1 MTKELSTK
9 ISNAGLVC
17 ACLVV
22 LLHSPIGTR
31 PQSFL
36 WWCDKMGPDGIG
48 YVAVPMFFVIS
59 GWFLAGHIG
68 ESGWWRREVC
78 KRVASLL
85 VPMFVWCGLWYVCE
99 LALGLKSFTF
109 SSLVSAIGLNPF
121 SGLEIGPLW
130 YVRQLFIMVALS
142 PILIRMANVPS
153 LLVLMIL
160 NILWIVFGGN
170 HDINYLIRTEGVV
183 AFVFGLFL
191 RKDNIRLDI
200 SVRHGALF
208 FIAALCLLVL
218 RNLSVGNGQVYWF
231 VNEVAIVAL
240 VPGVWAF
247 IPSRPV
253 FGGLVRF
260 SFPIYVLHMV
270 VYEAFEVMVP
280 GGSLLRFAVMTV
292 CAFVLPCVIAAVSQ
306 AYVPA
311 LGGLLFGGRCVRRKI
326 K

>member
-1 MTKELSTK
+1 M
-9 ISNAGLVC
+9 
-17 ACLVV
+17 
-22 LLHSPIGTR
+22 
-31 PQSFL
+31 
-36 WWCDKMGPDGIG
+36 
-48 YVAVPMFFVIS
+48 
-59 GWFLAGHIG
+59 
-68 ESGWWRREVC
+68 
-78 KRVASLL
+78 
-85 VPMFVWCGLWYVCE
+85 
-99 LALGLKSFTF
+99 GLKSFTF

-160 NILWIVFGGN
+160 NILWIVFGGK
-170 HDINYLIRTEGVV
+170 HDINCLIRTEGVV

-191 RKDNIRLDI
+191 RKDNISLDI
-200 SVRHGALF
+200 SVRHGVIF

-231 VNEVAIVAL
+231 VNELAIVAL

-292 CAFVLPCVIAAVSQ
+292 CAFVLPCVIAAVCQ
-306 AYVPA
+306 AYTPT
-311 LGGLLFGGRCVRRKI
+311 LGRILFGGRCTRECRRSVAVK
-326 K
+326 